1 MRTRFALLGLLVFAL
16 PLFAE
21 QGERRVVAPCE
32 LTTAAAI
39 TTGKVSETKGH
50 EFTIRVSNNS
60 KRTIALP
67 RSPVFGWRVET
78 LHKKD
83 WRLKA
88 EGGPVRRISA
98 TDEHIVATGHPE
110 SLPLVE
116 ISPGGWR
123 DFDVFLPEAEP
134 ALRPESRR
142 STFKLTI
149 YWAASADL
157 AQSNRSVPPCALA
170 PEWVVSM
177 QKLPTPR

>member
-1 MRTRFALLGLLVFAL
+1 MSAL
-16 PLFAE
+16 PLFAA

-39 TTGKVSETKGH
+39 TAGKVSETKGH
-50 EFTIRVSNNS
+50 EFTVRVSNNS
-60 KRTIALP
+60 KHAVALP

-78 LHKKD
+78 LHKRD

-88 EGGPVRRISA
+88 EGGPVRRVST
-98 TDEHIVATGHPE
+98 TDEHIVATGHPP

-123 DFDVFLPEAEP
+123 DFDVLLPEAEP
-134 ALRPESRR
+134 ALQPEGQR
-142 STFKLTI
+142 STLKLTI

-157 AQSNRSVPPCALA
+157 AQSNRAVPPCALT

-177 QKLPTPR
+177 QKLPPPQ